1 MSRKVYDKINLT
13 ERSIGK
19 GGEPLSG
26 MGPISTPV
34 KDPELVRVRRE
45 QIVMA
50 ATKLFAEK
58 GYHKTTT
65 REIARESGLGT
76 GTLYEYVNS
85 KEDILYLVCD
95 MIHTQV
101 EDRLRMVTSQGNTV
115 VERMPLIFNGFFRVM
130 DELQEWV
137 LLIYQETKSLPGN
150 YMEYVLAREERITE
164 FFADLLRAG
173 IEDGSFVIEPEVVSL
188 MAHNIVVLGQMW
200 AFRRWSL
207 QRKYSLETFIE
218 TQTSLLMRE
227 LVAQER

>member
-1 MSRKVYDKINLT
+1 MKA
-13 ERSIGK
+13 
-19 GGEPLSG
+19 

-34 KDPELVRVRRE
+34 KDPELVRIRRD
-45 QIVMA
+45 QIVTA
-50 ATKLFAEK
+50 ATKLFAQK
-58 GYHKTTT
+58 GYHRTTT

-101 EDRLRMVTSQGNTV
+101 EDRLKMVSPHGTHMIN
-115 VERMPLIFNGFFRVM
+115 RLPLILNGFFRVM

-137 LLIYQETKSLPGN
+137 LLIYQETKSLPN
-150 YMEYVLAREERITE
+150 DYLEYVLAREEKITDY
-164 FFADLLRAG
+164 FADLLQIG
-173 IEDGSFVIEPEVVSL
+173 IQDGSFVVEPEVVSL

-207 QRKYSLETFIE
+207 QKKYSLDTFTE
-218 TQTSLLMRE
+218 TQTTLLMRE
-227 LVAQER
+227 LVAQVK